1 MAKKAVNTK
10 NKKKTATE
18 ELAGIHIYKD
28 DHNRYVYYN
37 VFDQSGYVLND
48 IQKYKTYSSRFII
61 GLISGIIAYSFKLG
75 AILSIIIGI
84 AAYLFMEVKFR
95 MFLKKQSIIP
105 NFKRKE
111 RPPRLVTAASEETKK
126 IYMKIVAYIAF
137 GVLII
142 ILPFSEP
149 GTYDDI
155 MKYCCIA
162 VGIASL
168 GVALFQVRALFFK
181 KANPTLADKK

>member
-1 MAKKAVNTK
+1 MAKKTVNTK

-18 ELAGIHIYKD
+18 ELAGVHIYKD

-37 VFDQSGYVLND
+37 VFDHNGYVLND
-48 IQKYKTYSSRFII
+48 IQKYKTYSSRFIV
-61 GLISGIIAYSFKLG
+61 GLIGGILAYSFDLG
-75 AILSIIIGI
+75 AVLSVIIGL
-84 AAYLFMEVKFR
+84 AAYILMEIKFR
-95 MFLKKQSIIP
+95 MFLKKQSMLP

-149 GTYDDI
+149 TRYDDI
-155 MKYCCIA
+155 MKYACIII
-162 VGIASL
+162 GIASI
-168 GVALFQVRALFFK
+168 GVAIFQVRALFFK
-181 KANPTLADKK
+181 KANPSLNK